1 MSNDPKEN
9 IGKLGEIVAA
19 NYLKSKGYRIDA
31 ANFSNEIGYR
41 IGELDIVAHD
51 PVSNEIVFIE
61 VKTRRKS
68 ASGSLNPESSIS
80 RSKYR
85 KLARIIGSYLR
96 RNKLEDCAYRLDAI
110 SIELNMRSQKASL
123 RHLKYIYY

>member
-1 MSNDPKEN
+1 MANNSENN
-9 IGKLGEIVAA
+9 IGKIGEIIAA
-19 NYLKSKGYRIDA
+19 NYLKSRGYRIDA

-41 IGELDIVAHD
+41 IGELDIVARD
-51 PVSNEIVFIE
+51 PESGEIVFVE
-61 VKTRRKS
+61 VKTRR
-68 ASGSLNPESSIS
+68 ASTTGSLDPESAID

-96 RNKLEDCAYRLDAI
+96 RNKLDDCDYRLDAI
-110 SIELNMRSQKASL
+110 SIELNINRRRASL